1 MTACTSR
8 PARGA
13 WVEMPSPRPA
23 QWQPRSRPARGA
35 WVEILCVFDAVRDFA
50 GRAPQGARGLKY
62 ESAGC
67 CGLPVYGRAPQGARG
82 LKFRLPFTRGRL
94 SISRAPQG
102 ARGLKYNHIKTKVNA
117 TGRAPQG
124 ARGLKSKLCVCR
136 PFSRRSRPA
145 RGAWVEIPT
154 PTGCATG
161 DPTSRPARGAWIETL
176 PGFRYRIPPQ
186 KGSLCRSA
194 ETSFSFSIFTCRSS
208 GLRSR
213 HFSRPG
219 GPWRGAGLHRSAGS
233 ARSRAHAGT

>member
-1 MTACTSR
+1 MRISSL
-8 PARGA
+8 PAL
-13 WVEMPSPRPA
+13 M
-23 QWQPRSRPARGA
+23 SRPARGA
-35 WVEILCVFDAVRDFA
+35 WVEIHRSVTRSCAA

-62 ESAGC
+62 HSTHH
-67 CGLPVYGRAPQGARG
+67 LHRIHQSRPARG
-82 LKFRLPFTRGRL
+82 AWVEIRTASTMTQRFP
-94 SISRAPQG
+94 
-102 ARGLKYNHIKTKVNA
+102 
-117 TGRAPQG
+117 
-124 ARGLKSKLCVCR
+124 
-136 PFSRRSRPA
+136 RSRPA

>member
-1 MTACTSR
+1 MRLIMLLLASGAC
-8 PARGA
+8 
-13 WVEMPSPRPA
+13 
-23 QWQPRSRPARGA
+23 
-35 WVEILCVFDAVRDFA
+35 
-50 GRAPQGARGLKY
+50 
-62 ESAGC
+62 
-67 CGLPVYGRAPQGARG
+67 RAPQGARG

-136 PFSRRSRPA
+136 PFSRR
-145 RGAWVEIPT
+145 
-154 PTGCATG
+154 
-161 DPTSRPARGAWIETL
+161 SRPARGAWIETL

>member
-1 MTACTSR
+1 MLRCWRSGGEE
-8 PARGA
+8 P
-13 WVEMPSPRPA
+13 
-23 QWQPRSRPARGA
+23 SRPARGA
-35 WVEILCVFDAVRDFA
+35 WVEIKGSGKSLYMSRS
-50 GRAPQGARGLKY
+50 RPQGARGLK
-62 ESAGC
+62 SRLLMVTFLC
-67 CGLPVYGRAPQGARG
+67 CYGRAPQGARG
-82 LKFRLPFTRGRL
+82 LKLRNSLVILLAFW
-94 SISRAPQG
+94 
-102 ARGLKYNHIKTKVNA
+102 
-117 TGRAPQG
+117 
-124 ARGLKSKLCVCR
+124 
-136 PFSRRSRPA
+136 SRPA